1 MQLLIYVLH
10 TYILNN
16 SLDVETISK
25 MVLTLQENLS
35 ESELR
40 SLGESR
46 IANLARSLKIIT
58 GSRGMPQFKEY
69 EQTVTKIY
77 LDKQKMR
84 VDRNKAKGQQQ
95 QGNDEDE
102 ASFES
107 SPEDGHLV
115 SKENLFVRD
124 TLQEMGKEFKEETL
138 LEDAL
143 FKCDFYLPKSKLVI
157 EINGKSH
164 FYPYTTRFNNFSNLK
179 MKSLYH
185 EGYNVMN
192 LNSWTLEG
200 FIRND
205 NRAGLKDLLSKTV
218 TTFETNPNLTK
229 ERQAARKAAQR
240 GE

>member
-16 SLDVETISK
+16 SLDTETISK
-25 MVLTLQENLS
+25 MVLTLQQNLS

-77 LDKQKMR
+77 LDKLRMR
-84 VDRNKAKGQQQ
+84 VERNKAKEQQ
-95 QGNDEDE
+95 QGNDDE
-102 ASFES
+102 EANFES
-107 SPEDGHLV
+107 SQEDGHQV
-115 SKENLFVRD
+115 SKENLFVRE

-143 FKCDFYLPKSKLVI
+143 FKSDFYLPKSKLVI

-200 FIRND
+200 FIRHD
-205 NRAGLKDLLSKTV
+205 NRAGLKDLLMKTV
-218 TTFETNPNLTK
+218 TTFEANPNLTK

-240 GE
+240 E